1 MQHVDV
7 KVHESIATIT
17 LNRPKSRN
25 ALSPAVILDLRTAIS
40 DVHQEKRVHAVVLTG
55 SGEHFCSGMDFSVLA
70 EIADLPSAEA
80 LPEWFATWQQLTEL
94 LQDILRLPKPV
105 VAAVDGA
112 ALGAGFGLALAADMI
127 VASDRA
133 ELAANAVKHG
143 LVGGATAALLA
154 FRATTSLAARMTLT
168 GRPIDAAEAYR
179 LGLAVKVTS
188 PNQIWVA
195 ASEIANQCAVGPR
208 EALQA
213 NKRLLNE
220 SVGEQLLTQLAV
232 GANDSATSC
241 TTDAAKEGIKA
252 FVEKRKAD
260 WGS

>member
-112 ALGAGFGLALAADMI
+112 ALGAGFGLALAC
-127 VASDRA
+127 
-133 ELAANAVKHG
+133 
-143 LVGGATAALLA
+143 LL
-154 FRATTSLAARMTLT
+154 
-168 GRPIDAAEAYR
+168 Y
-179 LGLAVKVTS
+179 TS
-188 PNQIWVA
+188 P
-195 ASEIANQCAVGPR
+195 SPR
-208 EALQA
+208 DLSTS
-213 NKRLLNE
+213 RMP
-220 SVGEQLLTQLAV
+220 S
-232 GANDSATSC
+232 SA
-241 TTDAAKEGIKA
+241 
-252 FVEKRKAD
+252 
-260 WGS
+260 